1 MYKNNIIIFISFVFI
16 FLVSSLYFSSK
27 IQTKQDELIKKQEQ
41 LTKYK
46 KLQNKYSKKSL
57 SNEQK
62 KLMDILELFDVKF
75 STKKDFK
82 NKTKLSMELKKTDL
96 DKVISYI
103 LESNLIIKTMKIKK
117 IDNYTAKMD
126 VSFE

>member
-1 MYKNNIIIFISFVFI
+1 
-16 FLVSSLYFSSK
+16 
-27 IQTKQDELIKKQEQ
+27 
-41 LTKYK
+41 
-46 KLQNKYSKKSL
+46 
-57 SNEQK
+57 
-62 KLMDILELFDVKF
+62 
-75 STKKDFK
+75 
-82 NKTKLSMELKKTDL
+82 MELKKTDL